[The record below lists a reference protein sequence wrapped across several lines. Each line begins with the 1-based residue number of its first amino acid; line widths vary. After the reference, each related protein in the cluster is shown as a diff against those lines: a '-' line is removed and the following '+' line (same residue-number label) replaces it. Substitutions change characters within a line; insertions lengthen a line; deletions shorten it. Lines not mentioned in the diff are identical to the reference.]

1 MSHKNLRSPVRSLIL
16 SQLSI
21 PVILGKLEEGR
32 EGVYS
37 KEGGLAI
44 VYKLRKMKN
53 QKYSRNVYA

>member
-21 PVILGKLEEGR
+21 PVILGELKEGK

-44 VYKLRKMKN
+44 VYKLRKNEKP
-53 QKYSRNVYA
+53 KI